1 MAFLVSAALT
11 VMQFFLGGRHQ
22 GRTAVAQIYPP
33 KKYSKKNPL
42 RPRGSLADG
51 FQCQALAPDSPPD
64 FDANTKPQQC
74 LF

>member
-11 VMQFFLGGRHQ
+11 VMQFFWVEGTKEEQQWHKY
-22 GRTAVAQIYPP
+22 T
-33 KKYSKKNPL
+33 KKKKAKNPL

-64 FDANTKPQQC
+64 FDVNTKPQQC